1 MSRSVLSRIIV
12 IASLLAAAAVPAAA
26 ADRPATRAQALQAIA
41 QPSAEL
47 RRAGV
52 ERLGDIGTMAD
63 TDRLVARLHDEDEQV
78 RLVANTALWQIWGR
92 SGDKSVDVLYRRGVE
107 QMEAGELPDAV
118 ATFTEIIRRKPGFA
132 EAWNKRATLFYMM
145 GLLELSLK
153 DCDEVIKRN
162 RNHFGALSG
171 YGQIYLSMGDLERAA
186 TYLERALRI
195 NPNLAGAASTVQ
207 MLRERLDARQR
218 RTI

>member
-92 SGDKSVDVLYRRGVE
+92 SGDKSVDALYRRGVE

>member
-12 IASLLAAAAVPAAA
+12 IASLFVAAAVPAAA

-92 SGDKSVDVLYRRGVE
+92 SGDKSVDVLYRRGVA
-107 QMEAGELPDAV
+107 QMEAGEFPDAV

>member
-92 SGDKSVDVLYRRGVE
+92 SGDKSVDVLYRRGVA
-107 QMEAGELPDAV
+107 QMEAGEFPDAV

>member
-78 RLVANTALWQIWGR
+78 RLVANTALWQIWSR
-92 SGDKSVDVLYRRGVE
+92 SGDKSVDALYRRGVA
-107 QMEAGELPDAV
+107 QMEAGEFPDAV

>member
-92 SGDKSVDVLYRRGVE
+92 SGDKSVDALYRRGVA